1 MEVQVRLYREFCR
14 VVPVTSACFEMGK
27 FDTQA
32 LKAVLKGDP
41 VPEGEG
47 YQKGER
53 YGTDTLRAAVF
64 LRAFRKGRG
73 CPPCTPCRILEGGPD
88 KPPGKPCLCL

>member
-1 MEVQVRLYREFCR
+1 MRLFREFCR

-32 LKAVLKGDP
+32 LKAVSKGEP

-64 LRAFRKGRG
+64 LRDGHTCRFCGRSSM
-73 CPPCTPCRILEGGPD
+73 
-88 KPPGKPCLCL
+88 

>member
-1 MEVQVRLYREFCR
+1 MAAPTLLHKMEVQVRLFREFCR

-32 LKAVLKGDP
+32 LKAVSKGEP

-53 YGTDTLRAAVF
+53 YGTDTSGLPYSCGTDIPAVS
-64 LRAFRKGRG
+64 AGV
-73 CPPCTPCRILEGGPD
+73 P
-88 KPPGKPCLCL
+88 